1 MVNKCQ
7 VLGIIGVIAMAGLLL
22 ARPAAAQDWTVAPP
36 DGEVQASFD
45 DTLSPY
51 GDWVDV
57 NGTRAWRPAASVVG
71 EDFQPYASGGQW
83 LYTDSGWYFQSD
95 YPWGWAPFHYGR
107 WVLDVNYGWIWV
119 PGNVWA
125 PAWVDWRIGGGYIG
139 WAPLPP
145 IGWSVVVQPWRPY
158 WCFVPSPYF
167 AAPNFW
173 SYRLPVERVHYAYA
187 ATAPV
192 HEVVVTGNTRWYRGP
207 ALTHV
212 ERVSSQPVSRVVG
225 NFVPPAPGRVQ
236 PVHLNPPRGW
246 VAPPRGSGAVTPSV
260 ARPPP
265 GGGRPVQAPSGTHSV
280 QPGRSAPPP
289 VQRPSP
295 HGYTPLERPSR
306 RASGEWSTPAPARS
320 FAQPSPPAS
329 TPSFGAPRSFSAPSA
344 FAGPRGSSPS
354 AGSVPRSFSGHAATV
369 PHVGG
374 GAAHGGR
381 FR

>member
-1 MVNKCQ
+1 MADKGQ
-7 VLGIIGVIAMAGLLL
+7 RLGIIGVLAMAGALL
-22 ARPAAAQDWTVAPP
+22 ARPAEAQDWTVAPP
-36 DGEVQASFD
+36 PEGEVQANFD
-45 DTLSPY
+45 DTLTPY

-57 NGTRAWRPAASVVG
+57 NGTRAWRPSSAVVG

-107 WVLDVNYGWIWV
+107 WVLDPNYGWIWV

-167 AAPNFW
+167 AAPNLW
-173 SYRLPVERVHYAYA
+173 SYRLPVERVHFAYA

-207 ALTHV
+207 ALSHV
-212 ERVSSQPVSRVVG
+212 ERVASQPVPRVVG

-236 PVHLNPPRGW
+236 PVYLTPPRGW
-246 VAPPRGSGAVTPSV
+246 TAPRGAASV
-260 ARPPP
+260 ARPPA
-265 GGGRPVQAPSGTHSV
+265 GGTRSVAPSSAHPVHST
-280 QPGRSAPPP
+280 PPP

-295 HGYTPLERPSR
+295 HGFTPLERPAR
-306 RASGEWSTPAPARS
+306 RASEGWSPPPAP
-320 FAQPSPPAS
+320 S
-329 TPSFGAPRSFSAPSA
+329 TSAPGLPSFGSGAAHGGSTPVAPPRSPSSHSAPA
-344 FAGPRGSSPS
+344 
-354 AGSVPRSFSGHAATV
+354 
-369 PHVGG
+369 PHGG

-381 FR
+381 IR